1 MEIGFMNNNITF
13 EIVLTHYIKDRIPA
27 KDTLKHLRF
36 VIELY
41 KKDNNVTYFSD
52 TTKEIINTWKVT
64 LIERASRQTCNNY
77 LRHLKLLYSFAYDEE
92 IISENPFLKI
102 KMVKVFQTKYKSIT
116 IEDVNHIIRHLKNN
130 DNTLLP
136 GWFWIMLIKTLFYTG
151 MRRKQLVELQ
161 WKDINF
167 STMQITLRA
176 HSSKN
181 KRMWRIPL
189 HSEIHDDLEFLRE
202 RFYSIYAPTNIS
214 EIDDMQIFNVT
225 LFNHKYQGNRLK
237 RSQLSGFFRNLSEKT
252 DIKCSSHRFRHRI
265 ATDLVKGHKS
275 IKDIVE
281 VQEFL
286 GHTDFKTTLLYVEND
301 VDKIRDSL
309 EKLTPV
315 IT

>member
-1 MEIGFMNNNITF
+1 MNNNITF
-13 EIVLTHYIKDRIPA
+13 ENVLSHYIKDRVPA
-27 KDTLKHLRF
+27 KDTLKHIRF
-36 VIELY
+36 VIKIY
-41 KKDNNVTYFSD
+41 KKDNNVSYFSD
-52 TTKEIINTWKVT
+52 TTKEIVNTWKMT

-77 LRHLKLLYSFAYDEE
+77 LRHLKLLYSFAYDED
-92 IISENPFLKI
+92 IIDENPFLKI

-116 IEDVNHIIRHLKNN
+116 IEDVNQIILYLKSNN
-130 DNTLLP
+130 NTLLP
-136 GWFWIMLIKTLFYTG
+136 GWFWIVLIKTLFYTG

-161 WKDINF
+161 WKDIDF
-167 STMQITLRA
+167 STKQITLRA

-181 KRMWRIPL
+181 KRTWKIPL
-189 HSEIHDDLEFLRE
+189 HSEIIEDLKFIRE
-202 RFYSIYAPTNIS
+202 RFYTLYTPINTS
-214 EIDDMQIFNVT
+214 EIESMQIFNIT

-252 DIKCSSHRFRHRI
+252 NIKCSSHRFRHRI

-286 GHTDFKTTLLYVEND
+286 GHTDFKTTLLYVEKD
-301 VDKIRDSL
+301 VDKIRESL
-309 EKLTPV
+309 EKLTPL